1 MRIVIDL
8 QACQS
13 ASRLGGIGRYTQN
26 LVEALARNRG
36 EHELRIL
43 LSDQFPDTIQP
54 LYERLSGLLP
64 RHHIQVFQAPGPVS
78 EGNPSNAPRARAAE
92 LIRERLIRGLRPDIL
107 QIGSVVEGL
116 GDDVISSIDRLMP
129 GRRTSATLY
138 DLIPLV
144 ESDTYLD
151 NPVVAAHYHRK
162 LEELR
167 RAGLLLAISEYSR
180 REGIQHL
187 GLDPERVVNIA
198 AGVDPRFRPR
208 PVPGERA
215 GPLRARYGIRGDF
228 ILYTGSFDR
237 RKNHPRLIQAY
248 ARLPRALRAR
258 CQLVIAGNGCDAIYA
273 PLHRIARQAG
283 LAAGEVLFTGRVDD
297 EDLLDLY
304 NLCRLFVFPSLREG
318 YGLPVLEA
326 MACGVPCIA
335 SGTTSL
341 PEVVGREDALF
352 DPHDPDSIAARMR
365 QVLED
370 DAFARSLAEQGRRRA
385 ARFTWDAS
393 ARAALD
399 AFEAHHARTAPLDG
413 DDDSHRGALL
423 ALSHLVRRHP
433 PLEGEIPRIAGALE
447 ANERILA
454 DPDPDPRPRRIGWIT
469 PWNTRC
475 GIAMYARHL
484 AAPHLHDY
492 TVLAPLEERPDLPDE
507 PNVLRCWH
515 PGDPDLRGLTQRVHD
530 QGLDTLLIQFNYG
543 LFDFPALAAFL
554 REMIATGRRLFI
566 TLHATRDTPTR
577 RLETLAA
584 PLRLC
589 DAVFVH
595 SPRDRDALARIGVTA
610 HVEDFPHGVPD
621 TAPAALDPGIPPG
634 RFVVACYG
642 FFLPH
647 KGFPELIEACHRR
660 LQAGDDLHLLMVTA
674 RYPVDLSAELI
685 HKARRRIRELGM
697 EDRVTLVD
705 DFLEDSHSL
714 GHLRHAHLIVFP
726 YQETGESSSAAVRMG
741 LAADR
746 PVAVTPLAIFDDVRD
761 ATHRLP
767 GTGPDDLAR
776 GIAHLRRELQ
786 GGDPLREPARAWVQ
800 AHRYPALGGR
810 LWRRLNA

>member
-13 ASRLGGIGRYTQN
+13 ASRLGGIGRYTQS

-36 EHELRIL
+36 HHELRIL
-43 LSDQFPDTIQP
+43 LSDRLPEAIQP
-54 LYERLSGLLP
+54 LYERLAGLLP

-78 EGNPSNAPRARAAE
+78 EGNPAHGPRARAAE
-92 LIRERLIRGLRPDIL
+92 LVRERLIRGLRPDIL
-107 QIGSVVEGL
+107 HIGSVVEGL
-116 GDDVISSIDRLMP
+116 GDDVITSIGRLMP

-144 ESDTYLD
+144 ESDTYLAD
-151 NPVVAAHYHRK
+151 PVVAAHYHRK
-162 LEELR
+162 LEELQ

-198 AGVDPRFRPR
+198 AGVDPRFQPR
-208 PVPGERA
+208 PVPDQRA
-215 GPLRARYGIRGDF
+215 APLRARYGIRGDF
-228 ILYTGSFDR
+228 ILYTSSFDR

-248 ARLPRALRAR
+248 ARLPQALRAR
-258 CQLVIAGNGCDAIYA
+258 CQLVIAGNGNDAIYA
-273 PLHRIARQAG
+273 PLRRVARQAG
-283 LAAGEVLFTGRVDD
+283 LAADQVIFTGRVDD

-326 MACGVPCIA
+326 MACGAPCIA
-335 SGTTSL
+335 SATTSL
-341 PEVVGREDALF
+341 PEVLGREDALF
-352 DPHDPDSIAARMR
+352 EPHDPDSIAARMR

-370 DAFARSLAEQGRRRA
+370 DTFARNLAEHGRQRA

-399 AFEAHHARTAPLDG
+399 AFEAHHARTAPLPEE
-413 DDDSHRGALL
+413 DDAQRGALL
-423 ALSHLVRRHP
+423 ALSDLVQRQP
-433 PLEGEIPRIAGALE
+433 ALQGEIPRIAAALE

-454 DPDPDPRPRRIGWIT
+454 EPDPRPRRIGWVT

-475 GIAMYARHL
+475 GIATYARHL
-484 AAPHLHDY
+484 AAPHLRDY
-492 TVLAPLEERPDLPDE
+492 TFLAPVEEQPEQPDE
-507 PNVLRCWH
+507 ANVLRCWH
-515 PGDPDLRGLTQRVHD
+515 PGDPDLRELARRVHE

-554 REMIATGRRLFI
+554 REMIATGRRLFT

-577 RLETLAA
+577 RLETLAPA
-584 PLRLC
+584 LRLF

-595 SPRDRDALARIGVTA
+595 SPRDREALARLGISA
-610 HVEDFPHGVPD
+610 NVEVFPHGVPD
-621 TAPAALDPGIPPG
+621 TAPADVDPGIPPG

-647 KGFPELIEACHRR
+647 KGFPEIIEACHQR
-660 LQAGDDLHLLMVTA
+660 LQAGDDLHLLLVTA

-685 HKARRRIRELGM
+685 QRARQRIRELGM

-705 DFLEDSHSL
+705 DFLEDAHSL
-714 GHLRHAHLIVFP
+714 GHLRHAHLIVYP
-726 YQETGESSSAAVRMG
+726 YQETGESASGAVRMG
-741 LAADR
+741 LVADR

-761 ATHRLP
+761 CTHRLP
-767 GTGPDDLAR
+767 GTGPDALAR
-776 GIAHLRRELQ
+776 GIACLRRELLQ
-786 GGDPLREPARAWVQ
+786 GDDPLREAARAWVET
-800 AHRYPALGGR
+800 HRYPVLSER